1 MDVSIKEIRA
11 MSAIE
16 RDKKLTSLRDELLKI
31 RSSKSMGGTMQDPS
45 KIWQIRKAIAR
56 LLTVMNENEEI

>member
-31 RSSKSMGGTMQDPS
+31 RSSKLMGGTMQDPS